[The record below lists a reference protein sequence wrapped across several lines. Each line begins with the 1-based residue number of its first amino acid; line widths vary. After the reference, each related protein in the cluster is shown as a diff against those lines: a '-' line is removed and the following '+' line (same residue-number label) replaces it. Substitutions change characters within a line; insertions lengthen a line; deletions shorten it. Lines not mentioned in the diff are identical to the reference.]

1 MQANPMTTTRCTFG
15 FLMLVWLALPV
26 PGSAADP
33 IDGASAEQLR
43 QWLKEY
49 PEADANHDGVLSVE
63 EARAYYQK
71 LQQRRL
77 EQQAAPSRTI
87 QREFT
92 FATMSD
98 GVKIA
103 LAVGYPKDFD
113 PADRQRKWPAI
124 LRTCGYTFVTAPGDP
139 GEYGHRYV
147 TVNASIRGSGASGG
161 QLSPWRPRT
170 WQDGH
175 EIIEDWIVKQP
186 WSNGR
191 VGIHGFS
198 WPGLMGFLTATTQP
212 PSLKAVCVGG
222 LIDDFYRD
230 ISYVGGIRNC
240 GFPVDWLNNYYASD
254 GPFGSGLAATGA
266 RGLDPADYLTIVNS
280 RPTRDLTQDMLW
292 LVLHESLDGP
302 KWHEQN
308 LGTYASRIRAPILIS
323 HAWQDEQTGPQGWQ
337 LWKRIPDQTPKRLV
351 VGQGNHGTCPGPT
364 GGAAA
369 WFGHWLLEEP
379 DELTADPSRRVEC
392 YFESRGS
399 VNGGPLLRNSPL
411 LAGDFPLP
419 QTRWTRYYLR
429 SATRLLPA
437 PAENAEP
444 SGSYHVGHSAPSGQ
458 ERRAIYLLE
467 FPAPTAVCGP
477 AVLTLWAQLTTID
490 TDFFVLVA
498 DLAPDGQY
506 YGLQRGLLR
515 ASHRTIDEERS
526 DYVECDGHKQLIRP
540 HHPHTSLQP
549 VTPHEPTEYQIEIPA
564 FGHVFRSGHKLA
576 LVILQP
582 LEGDPIGVT
591 KSGAPSY
598 RYDSHP
604 PPGTV
609 TILHD
614 TAHPSS
620 LLLPVLPELPPLSD
634 PPVPV
639 DQQAGLQPATDPSA
653 VR

>member
-1 MQANPMTTTRCTFG
+1 MQAKTMTTTRCAVG
-15 FLMLVWLALPV
+15 FLMLVLLAPTV
-26 PGSAADP
+26 RGWADP

-49 PEADANHDGVLSVE
+49 PQADANHDGVLAVE

-71 LQQRRL
+71 LQRERL
-77 EQQAAPSRTI
+77 ASPPSPQGTI
-87 QREFT
+87 RHEFT

-139 GEYGHRYV
+139 GEYGHRFV
-147 TVNASIRGSGASGG
+147 TVQASIRGSGASGG

-170 WQDGH
+170 WQDGY
-175 EIIEDWIVKQP
+175 EIIENWIVKQP
-186 WSNGR
+186 WSNGK
-191 VGIHGFS
+191 VGIHGYS

-230 ISYVGGIRNC
+230 ISYVGGMRNC
-240 GFPVDWLNNYYASD
+240 GFPVDWLNNYYASA
-254 GPFGSGLAATGA
+254 GPFGSGVAASAA
-266 RGLDPADYLTIVNS
+266 RGLDPAGYQTIVNS
-280 RPTRDLTQDMLW
+280 RPPRDLTQDMLW

-308 LGTYASRIRAPILIS
+308 LGTYASRIRAPILIG

-351 VGQGNHGTCPGPT
+351 LTNGNHGVWPD
-364 GGAAA
+364 GGTDQGD
-369 WFGHWLLEEP
+369 WFARWLS
-379 DELTADPSRRVEC
+379 DDSDGKATDPAPRVAC
-392 YFESRGS
+392 YFETGRPGTDARP
-399 VNGGPLLRNSPL
+399 NAEPLRANE
-411 LAGDFPLP
+411 FPFP

-429 SATRLLPA
+429 SGSQLRPS
-437 PAENAEP
+437 PAEKAEP
-444 SGSYHVGHSAPSGQ
+444 AGSYQVGHSAPSGPD
-458 ERRAIYLLE
+458 RRAIYTLE
-467 FPAPTAVCGP
+467 FPEPTAVCGP
-477 AVLTLWAQLTTID
+477 AVVTLWAQLTTLD

-498 DLAPDGQY
+498 DLTPDGQY

-515 ASHRTIDEERS
+515 ASHRAIDTARS
-526 DYVECDGHKQLIRP
+526 DYVECDGRKELVRP
-540 HHPHTSLQP
+540 HHPHACLQP

-564 FGHVFRSGHKLA
+564 FGHVFRPGHELA
-576 LVILQP
+576 LVLMQP

-614 TAHPSS
+614 AAHPSR
-620 LLLPVLPELPPLSD
+620 LLLPVLPELPPLPD
-634 PPVPV
+634 PPVTI
-639 DQQAGLQPATDPSA
+639 DQQAGLEPAGDRDA